1 MFAGCA
7 RTSGHVF
14 SLVRCHPWSWR
25 TRRAGLAAEA
35 RNWEHKTPDNI
46 THPFPDYPFE
56 KLFYR
61 WRIRR
66 LWIKKYFSARGRT
79 RERKIVRSCELV
91 SAGMREK
98 SQGSWVFV
106 RWNINRAFPRINCQR
121 PFICSPV
128 LLRQLERTGVCR
140 WSPHRWYACFLSALR
155 QPCNPSRLSNK
166 RKSFV
171 IDDLRYRGFSYLLT
185 ITIYLSAMESFLE
198 QVLEQIGNDRAW
210 WMEVDRRWRQ
220 RFDFGIRF
228 RRNWQS
234 GKDRSFEFTKRSAR
248 EFRSAANFA
257 QIKSSLR
264 GRKYLQQRLL
274 NFP

>member
-7 RTSGHVF
+7 RTSGHVS
-14 SLVRCHPWSWR
+14 SLVRCHSWSWR
-25 TRRAGLAAEA
+25 TREA

-66 LWIKKYFSARGRT
+66 LWIRKYFSARGRT

-91 SAGMREK
+91 SASMREK

-121 PFICSPV
+121 PFICSLV
-128 LLRQLERTGVCR
+128 SLRQLERTGVCR
-140 WSPHRWYACFLSALR
+140 WSPHRWYACFLPALR
-155 QPCNPSRLSNK
+155 QPWNPSRLSNK

-171 IDDLRYRGFSYLLT
+171 IDDLRYRGFSYLHT
-185 ITIYLSAMESFLE
+185 ITICLSAMESFLG
-198 QVLEQIGNDRAW
+198 QVLQQIGNDRAR
-210 WMEVDRRWRQ
+210 WMDVDRRWRQ

-234 GKDRSFEFTKRSAR
+234 GKVEFTKRSAR
-248 EFRSAANFA
+248 EFI

-264 GRKYLQQRLL
+264 GRKYLQRRLL